1 MTTEPMLL
9 SKPKSLKLI
18 QYITIFSTESLFIAN
33 PKTISLIFKRLH
45 STDMQDESTALLL
58 RQQYNCFWTTN
69 ISDSMIAFKTLEQGM
84 AYELL

>member
-1 MTTEPMLL
+1 M
-9 SKPKSLKLI
+9 
-18 QYITIFSTESLFIAN
+18 Y
-33 PKTISLIFKRLH
+33 
-45 STDMQDESTALLL
+45 DESTALLL